1 MKKKIVSLLLVSAM
15 VATMVG
21 CGNSSSSSS
30 TDESTKTTSSDKKA
44 SDDESVANAADLA
57 DKDYDTSYEPKKD
70 EYKIYCTYKLVHAW
84 YDAIEV
90 GVKAAV
96 EDFKAKGVTI
106 DYEWYAP
113 VQADAQDQVNSIETA
128 AGQHLLTFRIQEESS
143 S

>member
-1 MKKKIVSLLLVSAM
+1 MKKKIVSMLLVAAM
-15 VATMVG
+15 VLTMVG
-21 CGNSSSSSS
+21 CGGG
-30 TDESTKTTSSDKKA
+30 
-44 SDDESVANAADLA
+44 SDDASSEGGSEGGAAGESEVANAKALA
-57 DKDYDTSYEPKKD
+57 DQDFDTSYEPKED

-113 VQADAQDQVNSIETA
+113 S
-128 AGQHLLTFRIQEESS
+128 
-143 S
+143 